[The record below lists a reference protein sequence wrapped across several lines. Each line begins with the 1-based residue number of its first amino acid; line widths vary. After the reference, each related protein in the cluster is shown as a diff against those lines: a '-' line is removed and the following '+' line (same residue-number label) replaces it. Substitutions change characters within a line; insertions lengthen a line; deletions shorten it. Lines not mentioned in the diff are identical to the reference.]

1 MKSYLFKAKG
11 EGGGKIFIPHDQQNS
26 NLDVVLNS
34 GEIFASTTS
43 QLKNKEKW
51 ILGGIGLAFIAL
63 FIIIFSVFKSKKSK
77 KDKNDSPNKSKS
89 LKRNSGQKENR
100 NTNMGGD
107 DIDDVESNTFFGY
120 DWCWIKKKFI
130 KSKIVICRQI
140 KSLFVESND
149 FRHCA
154 LMFSAHVLCGRA
166 QFPLF
171 DVSVRRSTHGDVER
185 FRAYY

>member
-1 MKSYLFKAKG
+1 M
-11 EGGGKIFIPHDQQNS
+11 
-26 NLDVVLNS
+26 LNS

-77 KDKNDSPNKSKS
+77 KAKNDSPNKSKS

-107 DIDDVESNTFFGY
+107 DIDDVESIYQKSNHLQQQQQVLICNSNQNKMNNELNMQSQLNHNLSGKNLILILAIFGG
-120 DWCWIKKKFI
+120 KKF
-130 KSKIVICRQI
+130 KKIH
-140 KSLFVESND
+140 N
-149 FRHCA
+149 FRSFNSIETTA
-154 LMFSAHVLCGRA
+154 PFI
-166 QFPLF
+166 
-171 DVSVRRSTHGDVER
+171 
-185 FRAYY
+185 

>member
-1 MKSYLFKAKG
+1 M
-11 EGGGKIFIPHDQQNS
+11 
-26 NLDVVLNS
+26 LNS

-51 ILGGIGLAFIAL
+51 ILGGIGMAFIAL

-107 DIDDVESNTFFGY
+107 DIDDVESIYQKSNHLQQQQQVLICNSNPNKMNNELNIQSNLNHNLSG
-120 DWCWIKKKFI
+120 KKHILNIDYFWMKEI
-130 KSKIVICRQI
+130 
-140 KSLFVESND
+140 
-149 FRHCA
+149 
-154 LMFSAHVLCGRA
+154 
-166 QFPLF
+166 
-171 DVSVRRSTHGDVER
+171 
-185 FRAYY
+185 